1 MKILYKIKCEYLL
14 FATMVFALSKASKR
28 VLKSM
33 KQTAPLSNFGK
44 ETGGCVKG
52 TLSCY
57 LDPLSYDRNEGFVI
71 LNYKGFTS
79 DRAGWVRPSR
89 MPRRLCRRV

>member
-57 LDPLSYDRNEGFVI
+57 LDLLSYDRNEGFVI
-71 LNYKGFTS
+71 LLSLRDVGERILSYSF
-79 DRAGWVRPSR
+79 V
-89 MPRRLCRRV
+89 V

>member
-1 MKILYKIKCEYLL
+1 
-14 FATMVFALSKASKR
+14 MVFALSKASKR

-44 ETGGCVKG
+44 ETGGSVKG

-57 LDPLSYDRNEGFVI
+57 LDSLSYDRNEGFVI
-71 LNYKGFTS
+71 LLSLRDVGERILSYSF
-79 DRAGWVRPSR
+79 V
-89 MPRRLCRRV
+89 V

>member
-1 MKILYKIKCEYLL
+1 
-14 FATMVFALSKASKR
+14 MVFALSKASKR

-33 KQTAPLSNFGK
+33 KQTAPLSNIGK

-57 LDPLSYDRNEGFVI
+57 LDPLSYDRNEDFVI
-71 LNYKGFTS
+71 LLSLRDVGERFLSYSF
-79 DRAGWVRPSR
+79 V
-89 MPRRLCRRV
+89 V